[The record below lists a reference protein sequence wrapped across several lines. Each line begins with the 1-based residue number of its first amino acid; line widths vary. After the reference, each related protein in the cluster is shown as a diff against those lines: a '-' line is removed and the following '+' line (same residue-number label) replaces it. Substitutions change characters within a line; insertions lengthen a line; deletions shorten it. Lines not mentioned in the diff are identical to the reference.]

1 MGCSQSKIEN
11 EEAVTRCKDRK
22 LYMKEAVSSRNAFAA
37 AHSSY
42 ATYLK
47 NTGAALSDYAH
58 GEVSHFLSSS
68 SSHPAFSSPPS
79 SSAAAAVA
87 AAAAVTADLPP
98 PPPPL
103 PNFPSPLQRAVS
115 APEMKIQKHDPPRPV
130 AGTIIEEEEDDES
143 DGEDPRTQ
151 LKRRSGSSR
160 RNSRVLEDE
169 GPPPPVTRVPQQEA
183 QVPMPPQQ
191 HDTPYTYDYFFSVE
205 NMPATTLTDESPT
218 PPVEVA
224 ARNGEIDRK
233 LSEEKPKRMDDDGG
247 GVGVGDEARE
257 NENMEA
263 AVPAVT
269 KMGKKVKQ
277 ATGAADGKRIVK
289 SNKNLLQIFLDLDDH
304 FLKAS
309 EAAHDVS
316 KMLEA
321 TRLHYHSNFADNRGH
336 IDHST
341 RVMRVITWNRSFRGF
356 PNDNIDDGK
365 DDFDSEENETHATV
379 LDKLLAW
386 EKKLYDEVKTGEL
399 MKFEYQKKVASL
411 TKLKKR
417 GTNSEALEKA
427 KAAVSHL
434 HTRYIVDM
442 QSMDS
447 TVLEIN
453 RLRDEQLYPKL
464 FQLVEGMA
472 NMWETMRSHHESQ
485 SKIVIDMKKLDISQ
499 SPKETSEHHH
509 ECTYQLQLVVQE
521 WHSQFQKLL
530 NHQKEYIKALN
541 SWLKLNLIPTES
553 SLREKVSSPPRSPNP
568 PIQGLL
574 HAWQDHLEKLQDE
587 LAKSAIYNFA
597 AVIHSIFEH
606 QEEELKLKQKCDDTR
621 KELSR
626 KTRQYEDWYHK
637 YMQRRVPDELDPEKA
652 EGNAQNEL
660 LIEKQFVLDS
670 LKKRLDDESEHYQ
683 RQCLQVRE
691 KTLASLKTCLPD
703 LFRAISTFAR
713 ECSEMYKHLRSI
725 SQHGNSSRN
734 SS

>member
-1 MGCSQSKIEN
+1 MGCNQSKIEN

-115 APEMKIQKHDPPRPV
+115 APEIKIQKHDPPRPV

-191 HDTPYTYDYFFSVE
+191 HDTPYNYDYFFSVGD
-205 NMPATTLTDESPT
+205 MPATTLTDESPT

-269 KMGKKVKQ
+269 KTGKKVKQ

-321 TRLHYHSNFADNRGH
+321 TRLHYHSNFADNRGNGLELV
-336 IDHST
+336 DGLK
-341 RVMRVITWNRSFRGF
+341 SF
-356 PNDNIDDGK
+356 
-365 DDFDSEENETHATV
+365 
-379 LDKLLAW
+379 
-386 EKKLYDEVKTGEL
+386 
-399 MKFEYQKKVASL
+399 
-411 TKLKKR
+411 
-417 GTNSEALEKA
+417 
-427 KAAVSHL
+427 
-434 HTRYIVDM
+434 
-442 QSMDS
+442 
-447 TVLEIN
+447 
-453 RLRDEQLYPKL
+453 
-464 FQLVEGMA
+464 
-472 NMWETMRSHHESQ
+472 
-485 SKIVIDMKKLDISQ
+485 
-499 SPKETSEHHH
+499 
-509 ECTYQLQLVVQE
+509 
-521 WHSQFQKLL
+521 
-530 NHQKEYIKALN
+530 
-541 SWLKLNLIPTES
+541 
-553 SLREKVSSPPRSPNP
+553 
-568 PIQGLL
+568 
-574 HAWQDHLEKLQDE
+574 
-587 LAKSAIYNFA
+587 
-597 AVIHSIFEH
+597 
-606 QEEELKLKQKCDDTR
+606 
-621 KELSR
+621 
-626 KTRQYEDWYHK
+626 
-637 YMQRRVPDELDPEKA
+637 
-652 EGNAQNEL
+652 
-660 LIEKQFVLDS
+660 
-670 LKKRLDDESEHYQ
+670 
-683 RQCLQVRE
+683 
-691 KTLASLKTCLPD
+691 
-703 LFRAISTFAR
+703 
-713 ECSEMYKHLRSI
+713 
-725 SQHGNSSRN
+725 
-734 SS
+734 